1 MTANLPWPKTPFN
14 LSFYVK
20 SHLWNFRKAFT
31 FFGKRFLFSVGVSLL
46 LGVAM
51 VLPASLWLFF
61 KNLVNVD
68 QEWNE
73 KPGLVVYLELGTSDD
88 EVEKVY
94 EELLSLN
101 VLQDPYIVPADEGL
115 RQFSNLTGVG
125 DLKELLGANPLPFSI
140 QGYFADHIDYYDYEK
155 LKIKIEKMDLVDDVV
170 LEIEWIENLR
180 EITELVN
187 FLLVIYVILFAIASA
202 FISFTSIRIVIED
215 RLAEIKIL
223 KLVGATNAQIRRP
236 YLYCGVLYGLVGA
249 IAGLVIVTLTMTW
262 MYEPLRFLTDS
273 NSIGLSFFGVSPIF
287 ALLVL
292 ICGALVGWIG
302 AIFGVQLQMKKLELL

>member
-1 MTANLPWPKTPFN
+1 MTVNQPWPRNPFN
-14 LSFYVK
+14 IRFYLK
-20 SHLWNFRKAFT
+20 SHLSNFRKAFV

-46 LGVAM
+46 LGIAM

-61 KNLVNVD
+61 EKLVNVD
-68 QEWNE
+68 QEWSE
-73 KPGLVVYLELGTSDD
+73 KPGLVVYLELGASDG
-88 EVEKVY
+88 EVQKVY
-94 EELLSLN
+94 DELVALK
-101 VLQDPYIVPADEGL
+101 VLQDPYIVTADEGL
-115 RQFSNLTGVG
+115 KQFSKLTDVG

-140 QGYFADHIDYYDYEK
+140 QGYFADEVDYYDYEK
-155 LKIKIEKMDLVDDVV
+155 LEKKIEKMDFIDDVV
-170 LEIEWIENLR
+170 LEIEWIENLK

-236 YLYCGVLYGLVGA
+236 YLYCGILYGLVGA
-249 IAGLVIVTLTMTW
+249 IAGLIIVTMTMVW
-262 MYEPLRFLTDS
+262 MYEPLRFLSD
-273 NSIGLSFFGVSPIF
+273 NNAVGLSFFGVNPF
-287 ALLVL
+287 FLLLVL
-292 ICGALVGWIG
+292 ISGALVGWVG

>member
-1 MTANLPWPKTPFN
+1 MTANQPWPRNSFN
-14 LSFYVK
+14 IRFYLK
-20 SHLWNFRKAFT
+20 SHLSNFRKAFV

-46 LGVAM
+46 LGIAM

-61 KNLVNVD
+61 ENLVNVD
-68 QEWNE
+68 QEWSE
-73 KPGLVVYLELGTSDD
+73 KPGLVVYLELGTSDG
-88 EVEKVY
+88 EVQKVY
-94 EELLSLN
+94 EEIVSLK
-101 VLQDPYIVPADEGL
+101 VLQDPYIVTADEGL
-115 RQFSNLTGVG
+115 KKFSKLTDVG

-140 QGYFADHIDYYDYEK
+140 QGYFADEVDYYDYEK
-155 LKIKIEKMDLVDDVV
+155 LEKKIEQMDFIDEVV
-170 LEIEWIENLR
+170 LEIEWIENLK

-249 IAGLVIVTLTMTW
+249 IAGLIIVTMTMVW
-262 MYEPLRFLTDS
+262 MYEPLRFLSD
-273 NSIGLSFFGVSPIF
+273 NNAVGLSFFGVNPF
-287 ALLVL
+287 FLLLVL
-292 ICGALVGWIG
+292 ISGALVGWVG